1 MDETFNEPDVW
12 DGDRG
17 ATLLSFSAT
26 SLKDPVYEQGA
37 SRGTIHYSPIMH
49 QTFLRK
55 SPTKPNIFER
65 LEFCY
70 CTQRDLQ
77 TRRKNPK
84 STEAR
89 HKRALEAHPK
99 TFHFRKDCLH
109 EWKLDIPEVRK
120 RRVIK
125 KDYSKV
131 VLSDAALLRESKATR
146 SQIDDFENSL
156 SIPFEEEGED
166 AATGNDDKEGG
177 GGGQEK
183 EEETKSS
190 TIANKKK
197 KNRYEGMS
205 DEKIAEIKR
214 IRKEQRRRMKERKK
228 SQARL
233 HFNHVGGIGTTALT
247 PRSIRKVTELFSK
260 ITSI

>member
-1 MDETFNEPDVW
+1 MTLKILFLYHSRR
-12 DGDRG
+12 RG
-17 ATLLSFSAT
+17 RTLLLVT
-26 SLKDPVYEQGA
+26 
-37 SRGTIHYSPIMH
+37 M
-49 QTFLRK
+49 
-55 SPTKPNIFER
+55 TKR
-65 LEFCY
+65 
-70 CTQRDLQ
+70 
-77 TRRKNPK
+77 
-84 STEAR
+84 
-89 HKRALEAHPK
+89 
-99 TFHFRKDCLH
+99 
-109 EWKLDIPEVRK
+109 
-120 RRVIK
+120 
-125 KDYSKV
+125 
-131 VLSDAALLRESKATR
+131 
-146 SQIDDFENSL
+146 
-156 SIPFEEEGED
+156 
-166 AATGNDDKEGG
+166 GG

-197 KNRYEGMS
+197 PNRYEGMS